1 MRIVGL
7 TGGIACGKSA
17 VSTAAASWGLRVI
30 DMDEIARRVVCPGLP
45 AYTDIVAAFGDG
57 ALLPSG
63 ELNRTEVGRIAFS
76 DREKRRALNAATHRP
91 MLMQLLAELAA
102 ALFGG
107 EAAVLI
113 DAPLLFETSLHW
125 LCCTTLVVAVAEAT
139 QLERLRARDGF
150 SAEEAEKRIAAQMPL
165 AEKCARADAVI
176 DNEGTRDE
184 LAARAATILDAAG
197 AIAGGLP
204 WWARLPRTRVLL
216 LDPLLWLL
224 LAALR
229 LCGVEPLPHAG
240 EATKS

>member
-1 MRIVGL
+1 MRIIGL

-139 QLERLRARDGF
+139 QPERLRD
-150 SAEEAEKRIAAQMPL
+150 SSMCQ
-165 AEKCARADAVI
+165 
-176 DNEGTRDE
+176 
-184 LAARAATILDAAG
+184 TISL
-197 AIAGGLP
+197 
-204 WWARLPRTRVLL
+204 
-216 LDPLLWLL
+216 
-224 LAALR
+224 
-229 LCGVEPLPHAG
+229 
-240 EATKS
+240 

>member
-139 QLERLRARDGF
+139 QPERLR
-150 SAEEAEKRIAAQMPL
+150 K
-165 AEKCARADAVI
+165 AVCV
-176 DNEGTRDE
+176 
-184 LAARAATILDAAG
+184 
-197 AIAGGLP
+197 
-204 WWARLPRTRVLL
+204 RLSHYDIIG
-216 LDPLLWLL
+216 DP
-224 LAALR
+224 
-229 LCGVEPLPHAG
+229 AG
-240 EATKS
+240 EAASARRLQRGGGGEADCGADAARGEVRSCRRRD